1 MNFVIKFDGYNKQS
15 ENNLLDFR
23 IFRKLKEFFFFFYK
37 FTFLFQLS
45 IKVDIIYS
53 WQSQLQQDNY

>member
-1 MNFVIKFDGYNKQS
+1 MNFVIKIDGYNIQS

-23 IFRKLKEFFFFFYK
+23 FFRKLKEIFFFYK
-37 FTFLFQLS
+37 FTFFFQLS